1 VSTLAWF
8 LYGVT
13 VGIAV
18 SLMFITA
25 ASRARM
31 HRPRSLPHTR
41 DELVAYMQAVD
52 RELDSIEKRP
62 LWRYPW

>member
-8 LYGVT
+8 LYGLT

-18 SLMFITA
+18 SSLFITA

-31 HRPRSLPHTR
+31 HRPRSFPHTR
-41 DELVAYMQAVD
+41 SEFIAYMESID

-62 LWRYPW
+62 LWRYLR